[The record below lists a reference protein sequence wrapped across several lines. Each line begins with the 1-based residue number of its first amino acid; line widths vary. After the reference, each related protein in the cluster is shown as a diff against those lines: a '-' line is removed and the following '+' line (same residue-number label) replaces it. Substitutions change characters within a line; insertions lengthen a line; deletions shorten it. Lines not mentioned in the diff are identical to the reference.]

1 MKIKLY
7 LQWRQSQRRNRHM
20 IRKVIISFF
29 AAIILSGI
37 GITAYAENENEE
49 TAASQTE
56 QAENTEEA
64 DEDKPSEGEP
74 AKAEES
80 KSEPEE
86 TSDTDSDT
94 EETESTENAEL
105 HLSQQDYTL
114 LKGLADTLMGENDEY
129 VDYYGDKQYDTDGN
143 ATLVNNQKIR
153 FQEDEMQF
161 ISVTTKDGHMFYI
174 LIDYSDIDNKNNVY
188 FLNKVDDYDLYA
200 LLYAGNEDDSGTSF
214 TPAEAAMAAEAA
226 NGRGNTYIDGYVT
239 GEQDMAVNEDSSSN
253 SENTKKSKSSSTKTN
268 IIFYGG
274 LAIMAVLGVL
284 LYKEKKNEGKAVKQ
298 EDFDIEEDDDYEI
311 NEDDD

>member
-1 MKIKLY
+1 
-7 LQWRQSQRRNRHM
+7 M

-188 FLNKVDDYDLYA
+188 FLNNV
-200 LLYAGNEDDSGTSF
+200 
-214 TPAEAAMAAEAA
+214 
-226 NGRGNTYIDGYVT
+226 RNTYGHY
-239 GEQDMAVNEDSSSN
+239 
-253 SENTKKSKSSSTKTN
+253 K
-268 IIFYGG
+268 
-274 LAIMAVLGVL
+274 L
-284 LYKEKKNEGKAVKQ
+284 LE
-298 EDFDIEEDDDYEI
+298 
-311 NEDDD
+311 